1 MSVSEQP
8 VASGDSAH
16 RSSSEFY
23 EYYAARHDSPE
34 MVMHFQSLKDKVLAF
49 LAQQPHNAA
58 RRMLDVGCGPGTQ
71 ALLWAADGYQVA
83 ALDINGPL
91 IEHARER
98 AKTQGLDID
107 FQLGSATALP
117 WPDQSFDICLLPEL
131 LEHVADWRTVLNEA
145 VRVLK
150 PGGLLFLST
159 TSSLCPYQE
168 EFNLPCYAWYP
179 GWLKR
184 RYERLAVTTRP
195 EIVNFATYP
204 AVNWFTPYSLGRE
217 LAARGVVAH
226 DRFDTLDVGTNS
238 LAKKLIARLC
248 RALPPLRFIGHCF
261 TPSTA
266 LIGIRGQ

>member
-1 MSVSEQP
+1 MSTRDQSTT
-8 VASGDSAH
+8 SNDSPH
-16 RSSSEFY
+16 RSSAEFY
-23 EYYAARHDSPE
+23 AYYAARHDSPE
-34 MVMHFQSLKDKVLAF
+34 LVMRFQSLKDKVLAF
-49 LAQQPHNAA
+49 LAQRPDNQT
-58 RRMLDVGCGPGTQ
+58 RSVLDVGCGPGTQ

-91 IEHARER
+91 VERARER
-98 AKTQGLDID
+98 ATEQGLTID

-117 WPDQSFDICLLPEL
+117 WPDQCVDICLVPEL

-195 EIVNFATYP
+195 EIANFATYP

-226 DRFDTLDVGTNS
+226 DRFDTLDIGTNS
-238 LAKKLIARLC
+238 LAKKIIARLC
-248 RALPPLRFIGHCF
+248 RAVPPLRFIGHCF
-261 TPSTA
+261 TPSTV
-266 LIGIRGQ
+266 LIGIRSS